1 MYYHVIPARSVI
13 PGASASLSL
22 TLPLRR
28 ADGSPFA
35 ARKGPTRRG
44 GSRLLPTHPAL
55 SLNTPFKAQSGRRRK
70 YPLIIRGAI
79 SVQNSSR
86 FVQPPPSCYFVGVFL
101 YMAADM
107 AACAAVGGS
116 FACLWPEDWLL
127 LPDSHSHI
135 LLAIIVGTML
145 PVTESQGLVL
155 ELRCSESSVARASTD
170 CRG

>member
-44 GSRLLPTHPAL
+44 GSRLLPTHPSL

-86 FVQPPPSCYFVGVFL
+86 FVQPPPSCYLCGCLFVHGRRYGRL
-101 YMAADM
+101 
-107 AACAAVGGS
+107 CSCG
-116 FACLWPEDWLL
+116 W
-127 LPDSHSHI
+127 I
-135 LLAIIVGTML
+135 LRM
-145 PVTESQGLVL
+145 
-155 ELRCSESSVARASTD
+155 SVAGRLAPASRLSLSHFTRHNRWYDASSHRITRASP
-170 CRG
+170 